1 MTVGIFTDTY
11 YPELNGVANSA
22 YQLKIGLEKSGHKVY
37 VFTVTNPEVKDKE
50 ENVVRIRSMPFI
62 FMDERRVGVSLVK
75 RWLKKIKDL
84 DLDII
89 HTQTEFSLGHF
100 GRKAAKRLSIPS
112 VHTYHTIYEEY
123 MHYLKMPKTH
133 NLNVKKIVRWLSR
146 ICCNK
151 SDHVIVPSQKV
162 EKLLL
167 KYGVSKPIHVQATGI
182 DPGKFKNIDLKK
194 VDEIKNQLGLKEN
207 DKILIA
213 IGRLAKEKNLE
224 EIIDYMSDLNNKHP
238 ETKLLIVGDGA
249 YRKELEKHI
258 ISKTLEEKVI
268 FTGSIPWDSIQN
280 YYALGNVFVC
290 ASTSETQG
298 LTYFEAMA
306 AGKPILV
313 REDECLK
320 GLIQVGSNGLTYQNK
335 QEFFDAFEILFANN
349 AYETYGIHAMETAVS
364 FSVNAFVEGIAKIYE
379 EVISEFGGGHVKEKS
394 FSEDT
399 KLSGEI

>member
-11 YPELNGVANSA
+11 YPELNGVGKLCISIKNRLRENGA
-22 YQLKIGLEKSGHKVY
+22 YSLCFYSYKSRSKRKRRKIYLGLEVCRL
-37 VFTVTNPEVKDKE
+37 FLWMKE
-50 ENVVRIRSMPFI
+50 ELGF
-62 FMDERRVGVSLVK
+62 SLVK
-75 RWLKKIKDL
+75 RWLKKIKNL

-162 EKLLL
+162 ENLLL

-182 DPGKFKNIDLKK
+182 DPSKFKNMDPQK
-194 VDEIKNQLGLKEN
+194 VKEIKAELGLNEN

-224 EIIDYMSDLNNKHP
+224 EIIDYMYDLCESHP

-258 ISKTLEEKVI
+258 KSRKIRRK
-268 FTGSIPWDSIQN
+268 N
-280 YYALGNVFVC
+280 YFYWFRSLG
-290 ASTSETQG
+290 Q
-298 LTYFEAMA
+298 
-306 AGKPILV
+306 
-313 REDECLK
+313 
-320 GLIQVGSNGLTYQNK
+320 
-335 QEFFDAFEILFANN
+335 
-349 AYETYGIHAMETAVS
+349 H
-364 FSVNAFVEGIAKIYE
+364 
-379 EVISEFGGGHVKEKS
+379 
-394 FSEDT
+394 T
-399 KLSGEI
+399 KLLCFR